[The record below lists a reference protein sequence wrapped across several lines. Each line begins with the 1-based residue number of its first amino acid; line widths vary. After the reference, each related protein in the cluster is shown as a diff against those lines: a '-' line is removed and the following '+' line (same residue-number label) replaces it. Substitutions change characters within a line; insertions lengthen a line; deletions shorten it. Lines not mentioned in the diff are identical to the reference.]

1 MSHAIQ
7 ISQRYAGV
15 EAPAYRAAAESL
27 RVAYWDWAANSSL
40 PEIITHER
48 IRVNGPSGPVTVKNP
63 LHSYW
68 FQNYPFTIQYM
79 NGGVLS
85 KQSRSTR
92 CPTKNIDDDV
102 AKVNAGL
109 AFSEFKA
116 QVVRTWPSPAV
127 HHLSRQRV
135 LERLT

>member
-7 ISQRYAGV
+7 ISQKYTGDK
-15 EAPAYRAAAESL
+15 APEYRAAAESL

-40 PEIITHER
+40 PEIITRER
-48 IRVNGPSGPVTVKNP
+48 INVNGPTGPVTVKNP

-92 CPTKNIDDDV
+92 CPNRDIVDNV
-102 AKVNAGL
+102 AQVNAGL
-109 AFSEFKA
+109 ASSAFKA
-116 QVVRTWPSPAV
+116 QVVST
-127 HHLSRQRV
+127 
-135 LERLT
+135 